1 MIIYMKK
8 VLLLVFM
15 LIFLVGCGKNE
26 NELIMVTEA
35 GFAPYE
41 YYDNGEIVGVD
52 VDIANE
58 IAKEMGK
65 KLVVKDV
72 AFDSIINEVKT
83 GKADFGAASISYSD
97 ERAEEVDF
105 SVNYSV
111 SKQVV
116 IVKENSAITSTKD
129 IDNKKIAVQLG
140 SIADTYVTDNY
151 KNAEIVRQKKYLAAI
166 EDLKSDKVDAVVM
179 DELPAK
185 EIISSNNGLKILEG
199 SLANDSYGMVV
210 KKGNSELLNIINK
223 VLNRLK
229 EEGKIEEFVIKH
241 TS

>member
-65 KLVVKDV
+65 
-72 AFDSIINEVKT
+72 N
-83 GKADFGAASISYSD
+83 
-97 ERAEEVDF
+97 
-105 SVNYSV
+105 
-111 SKQVV
+111 
-116 IVKENSAITSTKD
+116 
-129 IDNKKIAVQLG
+129 
-140 SIADTYVTDNY
+140 
-151 KNAEIVRQKKYLAAI
+151 
-166 EDLKSDKVDAVVM
+166 
-179 DELPAK
+179 
-185 EIISSNNGLKILEG
+185 
-199 SLANDSYGMVV
+199 
-210 KKGNSELLNIINK
+210 
-223 VLNRLK
+223 
-229 EEGKIEEFVIKH
+229 
-241 TS
+241 